1 MATQPHS
8 VLLHLMDSGE
18 FSDFSLVCKDQEFK
32 LHQVIVCPQS
42 PVISAA
48 LHSGFEETTSKV
60 IKVNEFDVPTVQSM
74 VTFLYTADY
83 EIAPEPEKTTAQHDR
98 DEKKEEGEIASD
110 DGRMSEDPRV
120 PQEVGEKNVYQIV
133 SHLRVNAIAD
143 YYGIE
148 KLVKLSTSKV
158 QAILQGHLDFVI
170 IPQVIAELSTAN
182 RDAEIRSVV
191 ATATARYIQKLASS
205 QLLRTIDLEHHLTI
219 EIFEACGARIKEL
232 LGDLRATSV
241 LKNKYQKE
249 RTEHATVRVRLVEK
263 VKDLITR
270 LKSTTKCRNCKKE
283 FGCHVEEL
291 TDDTLQQGFAF
302 YILRCRGC
310 GCRHQ

>member
-8 VLLHLMDSGE
+8 VLLHLMNSGE

-48 LHSGFEETTSKV
+48 LNSGFEETTSKV

-74 VTFLYTADY
+74 VTFLYTAEY
-83 EIAPEPEKTTAQHDR
+83 EIAPEPEKATAQHDH
-98 DEKKEEGEIASD
+98 DEKKDEGEIASD
-110 DGRMSEDPRV
+110 DGKMSEDPRA
-120 PQEVGEKNVYQIV
+120 PQEIGEKSVYQIV

-148 KLVKLSTSKV
+148 KLVKLSTSKI

-170 IPQVIAELSTAN
+170 IPQVIAEMSIAN
-182 RDAEIRSVV
+182 RDAQIRSVV
-191 ATATARYIQKLASS
+191 ARATARYIQQLASS

-219 EIFEACGARIKEL
+219 EILEACGARVQRLQE
-232 LGDLRATSV
+232 DYRAAHT
-241 LKNKYQKE
+241 LKDKLQTENIERE
-249 RTEHATVRVRLVEK
+249 RTRYRLVAK
-263 VKDLITR
+263 AKNLFAL

-283 FGCHVEEL
+283 FGCHIEEPA
-291 TDDTLQQGFAF
+291 DVAVQQGLAT
-302 YILRCRGC
+302 YVLRCRGC